1 MAKKKETIEDIL
13 DRIQEDMDT
22 LRDKIN
28 DLENEKCDH
37 DEDSDDYE
45 DEDEHE
51 EKSLTSKHYK
61 VYLSRITY

>member
-1 MAKKKETIEDIL
+1 
-13 DRIQEDMDT
+13 MDT

-45 DEDEHE
+45 DEDEDE
-51 EKSLTSKHYK
+51 E
-61 VYLSRITY
+61 